1 MARFAL
7 IIGQQNAY
15 LYLLGAKAATL
26 QQAVPLADA
35 APRDWLAQEV
45 PKGAHCTV
53 LTDFL
58 DEAYTLSAL
67 PPIWLP
73 SARAQLLTRRL
84 NNQYRGAT
92 LRAAIVP
99 KGQGFKPPVM
109 ASLFNLGQV
118 EVVNLWVNALEQ
130 LEARVDGVFTF
141 ASLVACAF
149 APRARPGQAPQLLV
163 VETPSGLRQV
173 AIVDGAPVFSRLA
186 LLQNAAEFDY
196 AAACAETQ
204 RTAQYLFSQN
214 WLPGSAQPLDTRLWL
229 QQPAPADLALPQ
241 RLDAL
246 QVVAVQSQADTYG
259 LALAHVRRLPMAQQ
273 LLSMDRLLRARA
285 HQVGQG
291 ALIVSGVLLAVAVG
305 WAGLTV
311 RDVLRAQSR
320 TQQDTL
326 QAVQIEEN
334 ARKEVLQAVGDVNNA
349 SLAEASV
356 AAWRSGV
363 SQQPAPLAALTHL
376 AAALAQVPAVSL
388 ATVAWQARDPWQDPN
403 AAVPAEPFGCDP
415 VVQGAA
421 PVDPAAPA
429 PLAPKPAQ
437 VVVRF
442 TGALPADL
450 SPREAVDAQGKL
462 RIALQQSGWR
472 VSTRRAAFDTDPTQ
486 ALAGTVGLAPARP
499 IEHCMEALAP

>member
-7 IIGQQNAY
+7 ILGQQNAY
-15 LYLLGAKAATL
+15 LYRLGAKAATL
-26 QQAVPLADA
+26 QQAAPLADA

-73 SARAQLLTRRL
+73 SARAQLLERRL

-99 KGQGFKPPVM
+99 RGQGFKPPVM

-149 APRARPGQAPQLLV
+149 APRARAGQPPQLLV

-186 LLQNAAEFDY
+186 LQPNAAEFDY
-196 AAACAETQ
+196 AAACTETQ
-204 RTAQYLFSQN
+204 RTAQYLFSQS
-214 WLPGSAQPLDTRLWL
+214 WLPGSAQPVDTRLWL
-229 QQPAPADLALPQ
+229 HQPPPDDLALPQ
-241 RLDAL
+241 RVDAL
-246 QVVAVQSQADTYG
+246 QVVAVHAHADTYG
-259 LALAHVRRLPMAQQ
+259 LALAHVRRLPMVQQ
-273 LLSMDRLLRARA
+273 LLPLDRLLRARA
-285 HQVGQG
+285 HQMGQG
-291 ALIVSGVLLAVAVG
+291 ALVVSGALLAFAVG

-311 RDVLRAQSR
+311 RDVLSAQAR
-320 TQQDTL
+320 TQRDTL
-326 QAVQIEEN
+326 SAAQLEEN

-356 AAWRSGV
+356 AAWRAGV
-363 SQQPAPLAALTHL
+363 SQQPDPLGALTHL
-376 AAALAQVPAVSL
+376 SAALAQVPAVSL
-388 ATVAWQARDPWQDPN
+388 MTVAWQARDPWQDPN
-403 AAVPAEPFGCDP
+403 AAAPAEPFGCDP
-415 VVQGAA
+415 VVQEAA
-421 PVDPAAPA
+421 PVDPAAVA
-429 PLAPKPAQ
+429 PPAPKPAQ

-442 TGALPADL
+442 AGALTADL
-450 SPREAVDAQGKL
+450 SPRAAVDAQGKL
-462 RIALQQSGWR
+462 REALQQSGWR
-472 VSTRRAAFDTDPTQ
+472 VSTRLPAFDTDRTR
-486 ALAGTVGLAPARP
+486 ALTGAVGLAPARP
-499 IEHCMEALAP
+499 IEHCMEESAP